1 MGGSR
6 LSRPACAVCLATL
19 WSCSA
24 APRINAASDAECAAS
39 LKRVSLAAQR
49 SADSARYTTAI
60 ASLTGSL
67 FFAALGEGLAEGLGD
82 LSDPNGPS
90 VRFARPDSAVVQGAL
105 CDALSGLSARQI
117 VERSDSLGARV
128 NDALERRYAQ
138 AKIRA
143 LREARDR
150 YALIADSLAQFRVR
164 TARLVQERGAFGL
177 DATIVLTVENGT
189 KHPVSRAFFNGRA
202 VSPGRSVPWIE
213 HSFNYTI
220 PGGLEPGERA
230 TWRLKP
236 SLFQGGWTSVAVPR
250 GATLEVQVVKLEGP
264 DGAPL
269 WGGARF
275 TAGDQRLLDS
285 LTQRFATTP

>member
-6 LSRPACAVCLATL
+6 LSLPACAVCLAAL
-19 WSCSA
+19 WACSP
-24 APRINAASDAECAAS
+24 APQISAASDAECAAS
-39 LKRVSLAAQR
+39 LKRVSLAARQ
-49 SADSARYTTAI
+49 SPDSARYTAAI
-60 ASLTGSL
+60 ASLTGAL

-90 VRFARPDSAVVQGAL
+90 VRFARPDSAVVRGAL
-105 CDALSGLSARQI
+105 CDALNGLSARQI
-117 VERSDSLGARV
+117 VERADSLGSRITA
-128 NDALERRYAQ
+128 ALERRHAQ
-138 AKIRA
+138 AKIPV
-143 LREARDR
+143 LQEARER
-150 YALIADSLAQFRVR
+150 YALIADSLAEFRVR
-164 TARLVQERGAFGL
+164 SARLVQQRRAFGL
-177 DATIVLTVENGT
+177 DATIVLSVENET
-189 KHPVSRAFFNGRA
+189 KHPVSHAFFIGRV

-220 PGGLEPGERA
+220 AGGLEPGERA

-236 SLFQGGWTSVAVPR
+236 STFQGSWTSVTVPR
-250 GATLEVQVVKLEGP
+250 GATLDVQVVKLEGP

-285 LTQRFATTP
+285 LTHRFPTAP